1 MARIT
6 VEDCLNNVENRF
18 GLVMLAVKRSKQ
30 LYAGADPYI
39 DRDNKEIIIGLR
51 EIAAGIV
58 NPVAGTS
65 GDVTVLKDEEETK
78 MVPVTLKDPE
88 DY

>member
-30 LYAGADPYI
+30 LYAGADPFI
-39 DRDNKEIIIGLR
+39 VRDNKEIIIGLR

-58 NPVAGTS
+58 NPATEI
-65 GDVTVLKDEEETK
+65 EEQKVIVEDDSK

>member
-30 LYAGADPYI
+30 LYAGADPFI
-39 DRDNKEIIIGLR
+39 ERDNKEIIIGLR

-58 NPVAGTS
+58 NPAQEPDGKP
-65 GDVTVLKDEEETK
+65 VTLKIETESK